1 MLKVRRIEQFGF
13 PILQVSGN
21 LDLTTFGKLL
31 TEVVHLLENSP
42 HTLGLDLSQVTL
54 ADASA
59 VSLVA
64 TAAEWMAEHNGKLRI
79 LDSSPAFQE
88 AVRMNE
94 RVIRP
99 HSHLEVYHQVA

>member
-13 PILQVSGN
+13 PILQVAGN
-21 LDLTTFGKLL
+21 LDLTTFGRLL
-31 TEVVHLLENSP
+31 TEVVHLLENRP
-42 HTLGLDLSQVTL
+42 QTLGLDLSQVTL

-64 TAAEWMAEHNGKLRI
+64 TAAEWMAEHDGKLRL
-79 LDSSPAFQE
+79 LDTSPAFEE
-88 AVRMNE
+88 AVRKSGPFL
-94 RVIRP
+94 RP

>member
-1 MLKVRRIEQFGF
+1 MLKVRRIEHFGF

-31 TEVVHLLENSP
+31 TEVVHLLEQKP
-42 HTLGLDLSQVTL
+42 PILGLDLSQVSL

-64 TAAEWMAEHNGKLRI
+64 TAAEWMAEHGGRLRI
-79 LDSSPAFQE
+79 LDSSPAFEE
-88 AVRMNE
+88 AVRENG
-94 RVIRP
+94 RFLRP